1 MMVKVSSL
9 LLRPVGTMFVVL
21 YSLLISANCVNAQQ
35 FKAAAGKVDIT
46 PVEPAFIAGYGNNRK
61 SVDAHDRL
69 CARCIVLERGSLR
82 IALISCDLIGVPR
95 FEILKIRSMVK
106 NVAAENVVIGAT
118 HTHSGPDTLGMWGPA
133 LTTSGVD
140 KKWLTETEKQIAEL
154 IDQTALNLQPAIA
167 RFASTSDVHG
177 ISKNIRV
184 PAILD
189 TQLAVVQILSKGNSR
204 TIATLVNYAC
214 HPEILNNHHITADF
228 PHWLYETVETASG
241 GTCVYFNGAQ
251 GGMVT
256 AAYDVSTAPR
266 GENWAAAQ
274 AIGKTL
280 GMRTLEILHD
290 ATTVMDPELTIAKRK
305 FHIPLE
311 NTRYRT
317 LIKMKVFSGA
327 PDPDGTL
334 ETEVCRIGIGP
345 AELLTIPGEA
355 LPNVGFYLKR
365 LMHGNPKFLLGLT
378 NDFLGYILA
387 PEDFGLELYSYES
400 GQSAGSSLE
409 PLMIQNDMLLLNR
422 SASET
427 KHVQ

>member
-1 MMVKVSSL
+1 MLKVLSL
-9 LLRPVGTMFVVL
+9 LLRPIGTAFLVL
-21 YSLLISANCVNAQQ
+21 SSLLVSADCVNAQQ

-46 PVEPAFIAGYGNNRK
+46 PVQPAFIAGYGNNRK

-69 CARCIVLERGSLR
+69 FARCIVIERGSQR
-82 IALISCDLIGVPR
+82 IALVSCDLIGVPR
-95 FEILKIRSMVK
+95 FEILNIRSMV
-106 NVAAENVVIGAT
+106 NSVAAENVIIGAT

-133 LTTSGVD
+133 LTVSGVD
-140 KKWLTETEKQIAEL
+140 KKWLIHTEKQIAEL
-154 IDQTALNLQPAIA
+154 VDQTALNLEPAIA
-167 RFASTSDVHG
+167 RFASTSDVRG

-189 TQLAVVQILSKGNSR
+189 TQLAVVQFVTAVNPR
-204 TIATLVNYAC
+204 TIATIVNYAC

-228 PHWLYETVETASG
+228 PHWLYETVETALG

-266 GENWAAAQ
+266 GENWAAAE
-274 AIGKTL
+274 AIGKML
-280 GMRTLEILHD
+280 GTRTLEVLHD
-290 ATTVMDPELTIAKRK
+290 ATAITDPELTIAKRK

-311 NTRYRT
+311 NARYRT

-345 AELLTIPGEA
+345 AEFLTIPGEA
-355 LPNVGFYLKR
+355 LPNVGFYIKR

-409 PLMIQNDMLLLNR
+409 PLMIQNDKLLLER
-422 SASET
+422 SATET
-427 KHVQ
+427 KPVH